1 MKLYFGLFIIYY
13 YANIYVISQN
23 IVHNVSAI
31 FKAHMLSGHYIEWP
45 NKTVEADYLQE
56 KRCIP
61 KNIIF
66 TRFQICGNQVI
77 LVSPRFK

>member
-1 MKLYFGLFIIYY
+1 MRLYFGLFIMYY
-13 YANIYVISQN
+13 VNILVFSQN
-23 IVHNVSAI
+23 IVRNVSNI
-31 FKAHMLSGHYIEWP
+31 FKPHMLNGHYIEWP
-45 NKTVEADYLQE
+45 NNRTEANYLHD

-77 LVSPRFK
+77 LVSPRYK